1 MTKKNNSD
9 IVDLMTHFQKSI
21 LDNKPNFH
29 QMFDEIRMMQFKIKP
44 LNGDISLL
52 NLKNQDFI
60 GILWSLGKLDEFFQ
74 MQYQKVSSKKKDL
87 FLRLFD
93 EIHEKFQEQ
102 LDTLSL
108 KPEKIEET
116 SPTFEMEIFKE
127 RSTKFN

>member
-1 MTKKNNSD
+1 MIKKNNSD
-9 IVDLMTHFQKSI
+9 IVELITHFQRTT

-74 MQYQKVSSKKKDL
+74 LQYRKVSSKKKDL

-102 LDTLSL
+102 LNTLSL
-108 KPEKIEET
+108 KPERVEET